1 MAFKG
6 GYSSKASAYV
16 LYRKAKKKLLE
27 VNAQGDESVGTTL
40 TSPMNIAS
48 PTTGPSLTGSPMG
61 PGVTT
66 PATPSRRKVYSTP
79 KKPGTK
85 PEASVAFYDY
95 SSPTPLRVSSLT
107 QPAKIT
113 PNPASLDVA
122 MCTPDHV
129 NICDSAPT
137 PKRPRKP
144 RANRSSAPMFEIRRD
159 SDSKKRLRE

>member
-27 VNAQGDESVGTTL
+27 INAEGDSNESVG
-40 TSPMNIAS
+40 SPMNIAS
-48 PTTGPSLTGSPMG
+48 QTTGPSLTGSLMG
-61 PGVTT
+61 SGVTT
-66 PATPSRRKVYSTP
+66 PGTPSRRKVYSTP

-85 PEASVAFYDY
+85 PEASVTFYDY
-95 SSPTPLRVSSLT
+95 SSPIPLRVSSLT
-107 QPAKIT
+107 KPATIT

-129 NICDSAPT
+129 NMCDSAPT

-159 SDSKKRLRE
+159 SKSDSKKRLRE